1 MTLTIFFHGSGE
13 KQYQDDNDYLTTN
26 AMPINIGSHTMSFLA
41 DCLAINAEQNPEPL
55 FSSLPKPDSCI
66 SVIKN
71 EVVILVGPDPGGL
84 SVHNLIISGLMAV
97 VNGIMRGERNIN
109 FIGFSR
115 GSVEAIHVAH
125 DLQRIKDYVSAS
137 QSDLTPAQL
146 RDVICEQSLQWRSSR
161 IKKYYSEALF
171 NVFKN
176 PEYKAQFIQ
185 GLSGNDLSLNGKLLD
200 PVPGYCEGPS
210 SALFA
215 WCDGNHYRIPAIM
228 RDLEIAYMDSE
239 LSKGFRA
246 VWVEPS
252 LAAITKITRYAL
264 PGMHSTANGNPIN
277 HHPAP
282 TLQANPNF
290 PIEKMRG
297 VQTVY
302 FYKLLQFI
310 HLHKVSFKAPDAVE
324 NRFLSDIFLH
334 FTIHKDH
341 ISAQNEFIRQQYRNI
356 STHKHAYRDTR
367 KTCYI
372 SKSLGGGIED
382 IDNERILMKGN
393 DACSSMKDCF
403 NFDFTNEKYYVNF
416 ENFALEFTHFL
427 FPQPVPHLA
436 QHVNWPRKYDEMTT
450 FFDIKNPVFTQ
461 EKHYSWLK
469 SQIEPLLNECQ
480 APHLEAEFNKILMCQ
495 HLDID
500 GIVPKLSH
508 ILPRKLAQSYF
519 LKVISQEERDILQQA
534 MIAILDF
541 KLSLFDKTNAST
553 EEQRLWTLKTG
564 FIEDFQNNMREE
576 ISKQTFLVVENLL
589 AKLRVFHQLQFRLKI
604 NCSNATVIF
613 RFQAS
618 SYLKEAAV
626 HYQSLLTL
634 QDRVQFT
641 FAYQKPE
648 DKIDLQKKI
657 TDIVDNFPKIC
668 TLVLQKQHVYLSTA
682 RFLAYADTQPF
693 YSTLSQNFK
702 LLCLG
707 TLLLGF
713 AAIIATLAINL
724 LILGSS
730 GWLIPT
736 TGLGASIGLGLF
748 GRSLCYRNPIS
759 TEEQAYLSH
768 SWLGTNPSN

>member
-1 MTLTIFFHGSGE
+1 
-13 KQYQDDNDYLTTN
+13 
-26 AMPINIGSHTMSFLA
+26 
-41 DCLAINAEQNPEPL
+41 
-55 FSSLPKPDSCI
+55 
-66 SVIKN
+66 
-71 EVVILVGPDPGGL
+71 
-84 SVHNLIISGLMAV
+84 
-97 VNGIMRGERNIN
+97 
-109 FIGFSR
+109 
-115 GSVEAIHVAH
+115 
-125 DLQRIKDYVSAS
+125 
-137 QSDLTPAQL
+137 
-146 RDVICEQSLQWRSSR
+146 
-161 IKKYYSEALF
+161 
-171 NVFKN
+171 
-176 PEYKAQFIQ
+176 
-185 GLSGNDLSLNGKLLD
+185 
-200 PVPGYCEGPS
+200 
-210 SALFA
+210 
-215 WCDGNHYRIPAIM
+215 
-228 RDLEIAYMDSE
+228 
-239 LSKGFRA
+239 
-246 VWVEPS
+246 
-252 LAAITKITRYAL
+252 
-264 PGMHSTANGNPIN
+264 
-277 HHPAP
+277 
-282 TLQANPNF
+282 
-290 PIEKMRG
+290 
-297 VQTVY
+297 
-302 FYKLLQFI
+302 
-310 HLHKVSFKAPDAVE
+310 
-324 NRFLSDIFLH
+324 
-334 FTIHKDH
+334 
-341 ISAQNEFIRQQYRNI
+341 
-356 STHKHAYRDTR
+356 
-367 KTCYI
+367 
-372 SKSLGGGIED
+372 
-382 IDNERILMKGN
+382 
-393 DACSSMKDCF
+393 
-403 NFDFTNEKYYVNF
+403 
-416 ENFALEFTHFL
+416 
-427 FPQPVPHLA
+427 
-436 QHVNWPRKYDEMTT
+436 MTT